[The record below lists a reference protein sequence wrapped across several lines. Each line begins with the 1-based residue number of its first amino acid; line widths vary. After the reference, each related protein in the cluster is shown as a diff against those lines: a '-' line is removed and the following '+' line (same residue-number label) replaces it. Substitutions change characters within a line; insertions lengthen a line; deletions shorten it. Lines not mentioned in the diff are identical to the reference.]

1 MARLRLILQ
10 AERRPRELV
19 LGEGLAQAIDALQ
32 RRLDR
37 EGHAQVV
44 PILRAI
50 YMRLLTHF
58 TSCGD
63 TPDSLASQRDGLR
76 HVPFDFKRESKRKG
90 GDIMGTIERIAAHM
104 VLQVIVA

>member
-1 MARLRLILQ
+1 MK
-10 AERRPRELV
+10 RRPRELV

-44 PILRAI
+44 PILRGSYA
-50 YMRLLTHF
+50 RARF
-58 TSCGD
+58 TSCGL
-63 TPDSLASQRDGLR
+63 TPDLLSSQRDGLR

-104 VLQVIVA
+104 VLQVIVAWPPSDDHLIDT

>member
-1 MARLRLILQ
+1 MRVT
-10 AERRPRELV
+10 RRWCRSC
-19 LGEGLAQAIDALQ
+19 GLYM
-32 RRLDR
+32 
-37 EGHAQVV
+37 
-44 PILRAI
+44 

-63 TPDSLASQRDGLR
+63 TPDLLASQRDGLR

>member
-1 MARLRLILQ
+1 MARPCLILQ

-44 PILRAI
+44 PILRAV
-50 YMRLLTHF
+50 YMR
-58 TSCGD
+58 
-63 TPDSLASQRDGLR
+63 
-76 HVPFDFKRESKRKG
+76 
-90 GDIMGTIERIAAHM
+90 
-104 VLQVIVA
+104 